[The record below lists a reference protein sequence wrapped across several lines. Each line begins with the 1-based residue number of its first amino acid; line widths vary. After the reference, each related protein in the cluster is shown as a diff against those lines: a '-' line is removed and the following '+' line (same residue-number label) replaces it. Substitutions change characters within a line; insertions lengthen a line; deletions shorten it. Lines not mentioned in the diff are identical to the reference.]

1 METEELGCSSF
12 GTDLVEDAA
21 QSPCDRVEVGR
32 RQFIKRAE
40 NKVPRVWIRF
50 LFVRPDE
57 QMEQI
62 ALVLIL
68 AVESASSY
76 TRS

>member
-1 METEELGCSSF
+1 MKAKELGGTSF

-21 QSPCDRVEVGR
+21 QRPSDRVEVGR

-50 LFVRPDE
+50 KFVRPNE

-68 AVESASSY
+68 AVERVPA
-76 TRS
+76 